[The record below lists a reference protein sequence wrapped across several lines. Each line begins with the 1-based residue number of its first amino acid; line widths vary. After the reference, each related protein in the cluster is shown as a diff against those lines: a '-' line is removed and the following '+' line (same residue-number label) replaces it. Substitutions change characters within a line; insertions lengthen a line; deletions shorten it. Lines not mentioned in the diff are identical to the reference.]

1 MRYSHRHTFRR
12 PNPITEPAAVM
23 RALCIVRET
32 LVVKKSNLL
41 LIRGDGLSTNMVDV
55 IGKGLFSSISI
66 QKGDI
71 IVDFIGEFIT
81 KTVAMK
87 RDEEGFGGYMIAYTN
102 DIVYDSYNF
111 LSVCKASM
119 ANCPRNCYD
128 SNRRCS
134 AEANARLT
142 IDRKRRR
149 LSLRALNDIGPMT
162 EILWNYGV
170 SYRYPTVS

>member
-23 RALCIVRET
+23 RALCIVR
-32 LVVKKSNLL
+32 
-41 LIRGDGLSTNMVDV
+41 
-55 IGKGLFSSISI
+55 
-66 QKGDI
+66 
-71 IVDFIGEFIT
+71 VDFIGEFIT

-142 IDRKRRR
+142 IDRRRRR
-149 LSLRALNDIGPMT
+149 LSLRALVDIGPMT